1 MVRTARLPVRGSS
14 PLTRGKHRLVSASL
28 LRHGLIPAHAG
39 KTASV
44 PAHDH
49 LPWAHPRSRGENLLL
64 VLPSGSIQGSSP
76 LTRGK
81 RRARHSCSARRRLIP
96 AHAGKTRVALNQ
108 APFAR
113 AHPRSRGENFVRSR
127 ARLIGLGSSPLTR
140 GKHDRELRRRHVP
153 GLIPAHAGKTRPRAS
168 SPACTGAHP
177 RSRGENAHPGRST
190 RHRRWLIPAHAG
202 KTVAGDLVSHVCP
215 AHPRSRGENLFTASA
230 RDDPWGSS
238 PLTRGKL
245 PISYLKLG
253 PSGLIPAHAGKTRP
267 RGPGQRRAGAHPR
280 SRGENPDAPGIA
292 SANWGSS
299 PLTRGKHNCESS
311 FHYLGRLIPA
321 HAGKTGSAGLRW
333 NTDRAHPRSRGK
345 NARHAT

>member
-1 MVRTARLPVRGSS
+1 MRGSS

-49 LPWAHPRSRGENLLL
+49 LPWAHPRSRGENFFRLS
-64 VLPSGSIQGSSP
+64 VWGTGVGSSP

-81 RRARHSCSARRRLIP
+81 LRRIGVPWCNPGLIP

-153 GLIPAHAGKTRPRAS
+153 GLIPAHAGKTLT
-168 SPACTGAHP
+168 PAGQ
-177 RSRGENAHPGRST
+177 
-190 RHRRWLIPAHAG
+190 
-202 KTVAGDLVSHVCP
+202 LVID
-215 AHPRSRGENLFTASA
+215 G
-230 RDDPWGSS
+230 GSS
-238 PLTRGKL
+238 PLTRGK
-245 PISYLKLG
+245 
-253 PSGLIPAHAGKTRP
+253 PSRVIWSVMCVRLIPAHAGKTRP
-267 RGPGQRRAGAHPR
+267 WGGGQP
-280 SRGENPDAPGIA
+280 
-292 SANWGSS
+292 
-299 PLTRGKHNCESS
+299 
-311 FHYLGRLIPA
+311 
-321 HAGKTGSAGLRW
+321 
-333 NTDRAHPRSRGK
+333 
-345 NARHAT
+345 